1 MSSSAFSR
9 LASAA
14 LRGAMNY
21 VSRQL
26 DSTRSARPDSSSRR
40 PSHRRTNRNN
50 TASHHQSPTPSGD
63 RHRAHYVP
71 AGFPLPQFDYAPK
84 RNNAADPGEVVWAW
98 VPYEEDHS
106 RGKDRPVLVL
116 ADIDEGVLCA
126 QMTSK
131 DHDRDAEQE
140 ARWGRYWMDIG
151 TGEWDSKRRPSEVRL
166 DRLVLIPHDE
176 VRREGGRLNERL
188 YRTVTGRI
196 HEVQG

>member
-21 VSRQL
+21 LSRQL
-26 DSTRSARPDSSSRR
+26 DPKRSSRPRASTRRPHSRR
-40 PSHRRTNRNN
+40 RETSHATSDR
-50 TASHHQSPTPSGD
+50 ASATSSGD
-63 RHRAHYVP
+63 SHGAHYVP
-71 AGFPLPQFDYAPK
+71 AGFPLPHFEYAPE
-84 RNNAADPGEVVWAW
+84 RNGAADPGEVVWAW

-116 ADIDEGVLCA
+116 ADIAEGVLCA

-131 DHDRDAEQE
+131 DHDCDAEQE

-151 TGEWDSKRRPSEVRL
+151 TGEWDSQRRPSEVRL

-176 VRREGGRLNERL
+176 VRREGGRLDERL
-188 YRTVTGRI
+188 YQAVTARI
-196 HEVQG
+196 REVQG